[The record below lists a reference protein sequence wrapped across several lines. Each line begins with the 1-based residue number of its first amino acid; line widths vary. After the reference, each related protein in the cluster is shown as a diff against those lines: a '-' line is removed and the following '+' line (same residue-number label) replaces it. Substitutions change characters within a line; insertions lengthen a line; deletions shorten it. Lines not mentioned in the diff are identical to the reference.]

1 VTAHLFS
8 AYRTIAP
15 FIGKA
20 VASSLVGYAGQF
32 IHRLFE

>member
-1 VTAHLFS
+1 MTAHFLT

-15 FIGKA
+15 FVGKA
-20 VASSLVGYAGQF
+20 VASSLVGYAGQL